1 MSRNPLLAQ
10 IHIAKKELGLDDELY
25 RDVLERVAG
34 TRSSAGLSDDARK
47 EILSE
52 FRRMGW
58 NNGKDDFKPSSKAY
72 VRKIYAIWGEL
83 KKTGIWRE
91 KSRESLRRFIKGL
104 TGIDD
109 PEFLDYQT
117 ATKVI
122 EALKKMKDRA
132 DEE

>member
-10 IHIAKKELGLDDELY
+10 IHIAKKELGLDDDLY
-25 RDVLERVAG
+25 RDVLERVTG
-34 TRSSAGLSDDARK
+34 SRSSAGLSDDVRK
-47 EILSE
+47 EVLAE

-58 NNGKDDFKPSSKAY
+58 SNGKDDFKPSGKAY
-72 VRKIYAIWGEL
+72 VRKVYAIWGEL

-91 KSRESLRRFIKGL
+91 KSRESLRRFVKGL
-104 TGIDD
+104 TGVDD
-109 PEFLDYQT
+109 PEFLDYHT

-122 EALKKMKDRA
+122 EALKKMKERA